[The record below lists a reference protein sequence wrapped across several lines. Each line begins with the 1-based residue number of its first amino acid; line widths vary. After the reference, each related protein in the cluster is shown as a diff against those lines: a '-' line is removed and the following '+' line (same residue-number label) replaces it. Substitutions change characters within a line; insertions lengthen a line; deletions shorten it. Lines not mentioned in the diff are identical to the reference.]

1 MSEVT
6 DLRASDKILTFSN
19 CISFFRVF
27 LAIPTVIFLQE
38 GNMPATAVIMLIAYI
53 SDLLDGY
60 VARKTNTISELGK
73 AIDPVADKIYVGVLV
88 IAMVSKGLVPL
99 WFVLILL
106 GKDVITMIG
115 ALVVRKKIAAIPPS
129 NYWGKSAILLTIIT
143 LFLSVRGVSNDI
155 LLLGWVISALLLTV
169 SFILYAIRAQRL
181 INQVEY

>member
-1 MSEVT
+1 
-6 DLRASDKILTFSN
+6 
-19 CISFFRVF
+19 
-27 LAIPTVIFLQE
+27 
-38 GNMPATAVIMLIAYI
+38 MPATAVIMLIAYI